1 MSSLCHFVFICF
13 LEFSLRQ
20 MMCGVAS
27 AADGSVCVR
36 GVHWDSEE
44 ISTCSVTATE
54 QSSAA
59 TQSSWKLCATNFTS
73 TTLAHFGSSV
83 SPQLFCQPVL
93 NVQKIH
99 CTGFACPPRLWQLV
113 KPVAPDKK
121 ARLCTSNS
129 PLYDTCH
136 PLLSIGSAKITYKIF
151 FERYCSAIPKIQ
163 GFFICKNHLE

>member
-121 ARLCTSNS
+121 HVLVLQTPLSMTPATHCWARLHIKYSLKDIAVQSQRTRDF
-129 PLYDTCH
+129 LY
-136 PLLSIGSAKITYKIF
+136 S
-151 FERYCSAIPKIQ
+151 
-163 GFFICKNHLE
+163 